1 MALLVRGRLVSLE
14 LCLCHIWLT
23 RSWRFGSCGAAE
35 GTRAHTAA
43 SGLQADIP
51 YVQTTLINREVFL
64 KRARLFWLSA
74 LCTIFEMID
83 YVKS

>member
-23 RSWRFGSCGAAE
+23 WSWRFGSCGAA
-35 GTRAHTAA
+35 
-43 SGLQADIP
+43 SGLRADIP